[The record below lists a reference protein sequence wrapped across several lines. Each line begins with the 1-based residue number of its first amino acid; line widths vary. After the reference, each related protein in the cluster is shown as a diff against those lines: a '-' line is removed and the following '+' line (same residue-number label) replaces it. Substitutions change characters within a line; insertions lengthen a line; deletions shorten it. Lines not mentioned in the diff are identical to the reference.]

1 MKRILHTFFL
11 VLLLLNSALHAFE
24 KNSAQNKKVFLTG
37 AAGFIGSNC
46 LKYLFDKYPDY
57 EFVVLDA
64 LTYAGNLENIPA
76 YIKESDRYQFIHG
89 SVTDFAVVD
98 EIMKSANFVVHFAA
112 FFMIFGF
119 SFHFESLNL
128 EIGSKFFSSQLIK
141 FASEVD

>member
-64 LTYAGNLENIPA
+64 LTYAGNLENIKNP
-76 YIKESDRYQFIHG
+76 S
-89 SVTDFAVVD
+89 
-98 EIMKSANFVVHFAA
+98 KSAN
-112 FFMIFGF
+112 
-119 SFHFESLNL
+119 S
-128 EIGSKFFSSQLIK
+128 GSEAVENGERL
-141 FASEVD
+141 